1 MKKLIITLGIT
12 ACLLSGCS
20 DDGVIL
26 NDTRGEDI
34 PSNPNRITLQQAL
47 RISDSMLAQIKGRKT
62 RSGFRTVKDVKIISQ
77 ERTRGEINGV
87 DTMFYVVNYV
97 SNGGFAVLSADKRLA
112 PVYAI
117 SDKGSLNESDTLK
130 NPALKR
136 FFMQMRADAQNIQN
150 GTGIG
155 PVDPPVEPPVEPEDS
170 TDYGY
175 GDKQYKFGPFLP
187 KTTRYMTKANIAEY
201 LGEPE
206 ENISD
211 IFYWVLFTTMA
222 NRWPEMNNGK
232 VYDWNTISVNVDYNI
247 FSGEIGYDPD
257 DPLISEVGKIDLDD
271 DGSTIKD
278 FISDI
283 WSGLNQ
289 YTDGTKNPGD
299 DGTGITE
306 NIFMK
311 IMRQLG
317 YTFTEPSLN
326 SSGFEPAGVKNLI
339 FQKSPVIAYV
349 KNNESDNWII
359 DGWWMYGPHIKTNF
373 GEVLTWEDEDHEL
386 FHCFWIDAPEN
397 NGWFMIYPGWIA
409 NQPMTTEPGEQ
420 TSTIESRSNIRFIT
434 NRAIP
439 NR

>member
-1 MKKLIITLGIT
+1 MKKAFFIS
-12 ACLLSGCS
+12 ACGLLLLCGCTQENLPLENNNIEGGS
-20 DDGVIL
+20 
-26 NDTRGEDI
+26 
-34 PSNPNRITLQQAL
+34 SNPNRITLQQAL
-47 RISDSMLAQIKGRKT
+47 RISDSMLAQINGRKT
-62 RSGFRTVKDVKIISQ
+62 RSGFRSVRDVKIISQ
-77 ERTRGEINGV
+77 EKTRRAVNGV
-87 DTMFYVVNYV
+87 DTMFYIVNYA
-97 SNGGFAVLSADKRLA
+97 NNQGFAVLSADKRLA

-130 NPALKR
+130 NPALKS
-136 FFMQMRADAQNIQN
+136 FFMQMRVDAQNIQN

-155 PVDPPVEPPVEPEDS
+155 PVDPPVEPPVEPKDS

-175 GDKQYKFGPFLP
+175 GDKQYKFGPLLP
-187 KTTRYMTKANIAEY
+187 KTTRYMTRANIAEY

-222 NRWPEMNNGK
+222 NQWPEMNNGK
-232 VYDWNTISVNVDYNI
+232 VYDWNAISVNVDYNI

-299 DGTGITE
+299 GGTGITE

-311 IMRQLG
+311 IMRELG
-317 YTFTEPSLN
+317 YTFTEPSL
-326 SSGFEPAGVKNLI
+326 SSSRFDPAGVKNLI

-349 KNNESDNWII
+349 KNNESDNWVI
-359 DGWWMYGPHIKTNF
+359 DGWWMFGPHKPIDW
-373 GEVLTWEDEDHEL
+373 GDLQEWEKEDHEL
-386 FHCFWIDAPEN
+386 FHCHWIDAPEN

-409 NQPMTTEPGEQ
+409 NQPMATEPGEQ
-420 TSTIESRSNIRFIT
+420 TSTIESRSNIRYIT
-434 NRAIP
+434 TSATPDR
-439 NR
+439 